1 MFENVLGHK
10 DILEK
15 LKTTVEKDTPSHA
28 YVFYGK
34 EGVGKSSVAKEFAK
48 AVLKTNNLDGNI
60 DFKCVERMPDKQNIL
75 VEQIR
80 DEVISDVYIAPAT
93 SKYKV
98 YVIDEADKMNDSS
111 QNALLKTLEEPPK
124 SVIIIL
130 VTSNIDG
137 LLGTILSRTTNIYFE
152 PLDESEIKKYTALN
166 KIEVSEELV
175 QFAEGSISTLLK
187 VADESNKQILGNLSN
202 IIQDIKAKDKVSAIN
217 LLKDVSLKDELTFKY
232 IEYLMLKNA
241 MYGALPLLEDA
252 RKAVNSNA
260 NEDMQKMKLAIK
272 LCEWG
277 EFIGTKSIMCKI
289 SIYGKALLF
298 KP

>member
-10 DILEK
+10 DILER
-15 LKTTVEKDTPSHA
+15 LKKTVEKDILSHA

-34 EGVGKSSVAKEFAK
+34 EGVGKNLVAREFAK
-48 AVLKTNNLDGNI
+48 AVLQTNNLDSNM
-60 DFKCVERMPDKQNIL
+60 DFKYVKRMPDKQNIL

-80 DEVISDVYIAPAT
+80 DEVIADVYTAPAT

-137 LLGTILSRTTNIYFE
+137 LLDTILSRTTNIYFE
-152 PLDESEIKKYTALN
+152 PLNESEIKKYIELN
-166 KIEVSEELV
+166 DMEISEELV

-187 VADESNKQILGNLSN
+187 VADGNNKQILENISN
-202 IIQDIKAKDKVSAIN
+202 IIKDIKAKDKIAVIDV
-217 LLKDVSLKDELTFKY
+217 LKEVSLKDELTFKY

-241 MYGALPLLEDA
+241 MYDVLPLVEDA

-260 NEDMQKMKLAIK
+260 NEDMQKTKLAIK
-272 LCEWG
+272 LCE
-277 EFIGTKSIMCKI
+277 
-289 SIYGKALLF
+289 
-298 KP
+298 

>member
-15 LKTTVEKDTPSHA
+15 LKITAEKDTPSHA

-34 EGVGKSSVAKEFAK
+34 EGVGKSLVAKEFAK

-60 DFKCVERMPDKQNIL
+60 DFKYVERMPDKQNIL

-152 PLDESEIKKYTALN
+152 PLDESEIKKYISLN
-166 KIEVSEELV
+166 GIVVSEELV

-187 VADESNKQILGNLSN
+187 VADEDSKQILENLSN
-202 IIQDIKAKDKVSAIN
+202 IIQDIKAKDKISVIN
-217 LLKDVSLKDELTFKY
+217 LLKDVSLKDALTFKY

-241 MYGALPLLEDA
+241 MYDALPLLEDA

-272 LCEWG
+272 LCE
-277 EFIGTKSIMCKI
+277 
-289 SIYGKALLF
+289 
-298 KP
+298 

>member
-34 EGVGKSSVAKEFAK
+34 EGVGKSLVAKEFAK
-48 AVLKTNNLDGNI
+48 AVFKTNNLDGNI
-60 DFKCVERMPDKQNIL
+60 DFKYVERMPDKQNIL

-80 DEVISDVYIAPAT
+80 DEVIADVYIAPAT

-152 PLDESEIKKYTALN
+152 PLDESEIKKYIALN
-166 KIEVSEELV
+166 KIEVNEELV

-187 VADESNKQILGNLSN
+187 AADESNKQILENLSN
-202 IIQDIKAKDKVSAIN
+202 IIQDIKAKDKISVIN
-217 LLKDVSLKDELTFKY
+217 LLKDVSLKDELIFKY

-272 LCEWG
+272 LCE
-277 EFIGTKSIMCKI
+277 
-289 SIYGKALLF
+289 
-298 KP
+298 